1 MIKDY
6 SEELRELIDK
16 YKTIGFRYAKP
27 LDFLLDRIND
37 TKENIEKELVNLDN
51 LQFSEKQI
59 RKGEVR
65 YVLYFIY
72 NNKKGRVYTLT
83 FEDKIVVIT
92 IFPIGKTTL
101 KKCKKRFKS

>member
-1 MIKDY
+1 MIRDY

-16 YKTIGFRYAKP
+16 YKLKGFRYAKP
-27 LDFLLDRIND
+27 LDFLLNRIND
-37 TKENIEKELVNLDN
+37 TKENIEKELINLNN

-59 RKGEVR
+59 RKGEIR